1 MADERVQAI
10 RGLDADR
17 RIAGEDRAGT
27 ETPGRYPQEN
37 FSE

>member
-17 RIAGEDRAGT
+17 RIAGEHRAGT
-27 ETPGRYPQEN
+27 EILG
-37 FSE
+37 